1 MLLLFVFRS
10 VMQKDYNETEYIN
23 YRPILDS
30 MNISIQINNKIVSK
44 LKEDID
50 SITTNET
57 TIINNYENIAQ
68 DILDYTISDDSV
80 ALFIANQ
87 ISNKQQDILL
97 LYP

>member
-10 VMQKDYNETEYIN
+10 VMQKDYNESEHIN

-30 MNISIQINNKIVSK
+30 MNISIQINNKIVSE
-44 LKEDID
+44 LKENID

>member
-1 MLLLFVFRS
+1 
-10 VMQKDYNETEYIN
+10 MQKDYNETEYIN